1 MIATVRIAALL
12 PFALALS
19 GCISEYDDV
28 SGTQPHRQ
36 AVGEVC
42 TVQAPLNAFGVALKI
57 EKNKKTDH
65 IAITSLNLSGPEF
78 TFSAK
83 LPSLTTLEVVGVRM
97 CTNCPFEK
105 RTEYQVRVQ
114 PMPEV
119 FGSAPVYMDLK
130 RIEPSAMQCK
140 TLRGSRGAA

>member
-1 MIATVRIAALL
+1 MNATARLAALL
-12 PFALALS
+12 PFVLALT
-19 GCISEYDDV
+19 GCVSEYDDV
-28 SGTQPHRQ
+28 SGTQQHRQ
-36 AVGEVC
+36 VVGEVC

-57 EKNKKTDH
+57 EKNKKTDL

-83 LPSLTTLEVVGVRM
+83 LPPLTKLEVVAVRI

-114 PMPEV
+114 PRPEM
-119 FGSAPVYMDLK
+119 FGIAPVYMDLK
-130 RIEPSAMQCK
+130 RIEPSAMQCQ
-140 TLRGSRGAA
+140 TLRGSWGAA

>member
-1 MIATVRIAALL
+1 MNATVRIAAFLS
-12 PFALALS
+12 FALALS
-19 GCISEYDDV
+19 GCTSEYADV
-28 SGTQPHRQ
+28 SGTQPYRQ

-57 EKNKKTDH
+57 ETNKKTDH

-78 TFSAK
+78 TLSTK
-83 LPSLTTLEVVGVRM
+83 LPPLTTLEVVGVRV

-119 FGSAPVYMDLK
+119 FGSAPVYIDLK
-130 RIEPSAMQCK
+130 RIELRAMQCK
-140 TLRGSRGAA
+140 TLRGSLGAA